1 MAKTSCEKM
10 RDLRKRR
17 KSQGMKKLEMW
28 IYPEHEQIIKDHN
41 QLLILNKGE
50 EHENIKQ

>member
-17 KSQGMKKLEMW
+17 KSEGLKKLELW
-28 IYPEHEQIIKDHN
+28 IYPEHEQILKNKNKSLIK
-41 QLLILNKGE
+41 NKGAKYE
-50 EHENIKQ
+50 R